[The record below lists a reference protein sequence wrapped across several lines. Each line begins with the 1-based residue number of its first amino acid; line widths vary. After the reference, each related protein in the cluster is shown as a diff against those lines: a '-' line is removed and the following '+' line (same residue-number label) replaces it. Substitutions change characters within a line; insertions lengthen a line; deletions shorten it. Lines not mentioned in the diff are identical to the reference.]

1 MRSRFIKT
9 RHAFTL
15 LEVLAATAISAVL
28 LGSLYSVFH
37 GVLRLRQSTF
47 NTLESS
53 LPRAYIGSILERD
66 LKGMAAPVGIL
77 AGAVLG
83 EKDESEGFR
92 RDRLEFFTSSG
103 IIKEQ
108 DPWGDLQKI
117 EYYLEETLV
126 KEKEGNG
133 LDLIRA
139 VTRNLLASVV
149 EEPDEQRLLSGIRSF
164 EITYYDGES
173 WLDSW
178 DSTVVEN
185 EAPGA
190 VRIHVDFTSAET
202 DKQDRTPLELVCEI
216 PAKPIPIEE
225 VTGEKR
231 P

>member
-1 MRSRFIKT
+1 MRSSIKI
-9 RHAFTL
+9 RRAFTL
-15 LEVLAATAISAVL
+15 LEVLAATAITAVL

-37 GVLRLRQSTF
+37 GVLQLRESTF

-53 LPRAYIGSILERD
+53 LPRAYVRSLLLRD

-77 AGAVLG
+77 AGAVIG

-103 IIKEQ
+103 IINEQ
-108 DPWGDLQKI
+108 DSWGDLQKI
-117 EYYLEETLV
+117 EYYLEEPS
-126 KEKEGNG
+126 EKEEDQEG
-133 LDLIRA
+133 LDLVRA

-149 EEPDEQRLLSGIRSF
+149 EEPDEQRLLSGIRSL

-190 VRIHVDFTSAET
+190 VRIHLDFISTET
-202 DKQDRTPLELVCEI
+202 NQWISTPLELVCEI
-216 PAKPIPIEE
+216 PAKPIQIEE
-225 VTGEKR
+225 VNRGNN